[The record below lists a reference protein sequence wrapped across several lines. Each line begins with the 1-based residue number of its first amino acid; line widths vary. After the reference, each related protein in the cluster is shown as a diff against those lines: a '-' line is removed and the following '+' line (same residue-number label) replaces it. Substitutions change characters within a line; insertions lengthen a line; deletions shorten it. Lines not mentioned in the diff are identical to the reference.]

1 MHDFTGAVVNAPK
14 ARVMYSPKFLYD
26 NPYRAVVH
34 GVPSDLLIRA
44 PSKYIGGE
52 ATLDEVIEN
61 MQKGMLFYEV
71 VSAEEFAERRQC
83 AIEQGRYDPA
93 AVKAQKAPRVDKG
106 GLHVQRLRKQWGK
119 IPPLSTE
126 VVGKEHEEFAETAIK
141 YLEAGADINGSAPIL
156 RDMQLERALKRK
168 AERNARAKYVV
179 RPKATRR
186 PNGCRR

>member
-61 MQKGMLFYEV
+61 MRKGMLFYEV

-83 AIEQGRYDPA
+83 AIE
-93 AVKAQKAPRVDKG
+93 
-106 GLHVQRLRKQWGK
+106 
-119 IPPLSTE
+119 
-126 VVGKEHEEFAETAIK
+126 
-141 YLEAGADINGSAPIL
+141 
-156 RDMQLERALKRK
+156 
-168 AERNARAKYVV
+168 
-179 RPKATRR
+179 
-186 PNGCRR
+186 